1 MKIFIDTANVDEII
15 KYANMGVIDGV
26 TTNPALMATEQ
37 RTAIDV
43 IHEIIKIVDGPISVE
58 VVSTDTDG
66 MVKEARHLASLHENI
81 VVKLPAIPD
90 GFAALNTVTQ
100 MGIDVNFTMIYTA
113 NQALIAAKLGAKYV
127 SPFVGRLDATS
138 TNGSELIREI
148 VHIFDIFG
156 FDTQVLAA
164 SMRNQ
169 IYVKEAAL
177 AGAHVATIPPNVLE
191 AMLESEM
198 SKASLRGFLDVW
210 ETLPEE
216 SRASLFDF
224 ED

>member
-15 KYANMGVIDGV
+15 KYANVGFIDGV

-43 IHEIIKIVDGPISVE
+43 IHEIVKIVDGPISVE
-58 VVSTDTDG
+58 VVSTDYDG
-66 MVKEARHLASLHENI
+66 MVKEARHLASLHDTI
-81 VVKLPAIPD
+81 VVKLPAIPE
-90 GFAALNTVTQ
+90 GFRALNTVSE
-100 MGIDVNFTMIYTA
+100 MGIRVNFTMIYTA
-113 NQALIAAKLGAKYV
+113 NQALIAAKLGATFV

-138 TNGSELIREI
+138 TQGSDLIREI
-148 VHIFDIFG
+148 VAIYDIHG
-156 FDTQVLAA
+156 YETEVLAA

-177 AGAHVATIPPNVLE
+177 AGAHAATIPPNVLE

-198 SKASLRGFLDVW
+198 SKASLDGFLAQW
-210 ETLPEE
+210 ETLPED

-224 ED
+224 EE